1 MKQYCSSSI
10 MCADWLNMKQAV
22 DDLTA
27 VGCDYIHCDVMD
39 GHFVPNLMMPVDL
52 INVIRRYSGLPLDIH
67 LMAEDPGY
75 LIEKLDTR
83 EGDIVSVHYESTY
96 HVERMISL
104 IREKG
109 AKAFLAL
116 NPATPVECI
125 GPVLPE
131 LDGILVMTVNPGFA
145 GQKKVCFAEEKIRNV
160 RAFLKAKG
168 FPNLDI
174 EADGNCSM
182 TNIAS
187 YMDAGANIYVLGT
200 SSLYRK
206 GIPLQESMKQI
217 RLLLEQ

>member
-1 MKQYCSSSI
+1 
-10 MCADWLNMKQAV
+10 
-22 DDLTA
+22 
-27 VGCDYIHCDVMD
+27 
-39 GHFVPNLMMPVDL
+39 
-52 INVIRRYSGLPLDIH
+52 
-67 LMAEDPGY
+67 
-75 LIEKLDTR
+75 
-83 EGDIVSVHYESTY
+83 
-96 HVERMISL
+96 
-104 IREKG
+104 
-109 AKAFLAL
+109 
-116 NPATPVECI
+116 
-125 GPVLPE
+125 
-131 LDGILVMTVNPGFA
+131 MTVNPGFA

-187 YMDAGANIYVLGT
+187 YKDAGANIYVLGT